1 MAIYWALNRLPWPS
15 PQLDFRGHFG
25 TLPLPEGFIH
35 CSPKPHQL
43 SSLLFCLCLVHQ
55 DIFSRPLTKD
65 YSSFRPISNFTSP
78 GRVHIYTLAFKLLE
92 KWFSK
97 LLNLPSALTAVHF
110 LFIYMNLSFP
120 QSHFFLRARNTFFYF
135 FICLKE
141 PQLMPC
147 SYYKHSR
154 HSVINWLQ

>member
-15 PQLDFRGHFG
+15 PQLDFQGHSG
-25 TLPLPEGFIH
+25 TLPLPEGFTH

-43 SSLLFCLCLVHQ
+43 SSLLFHLCLVHQ
-55 DIFSRPLTKD
+55 DIFSRPLAKC

-97 LLNLPSALTAVHF
+97 LLNLPSALTAAHF
-110 LFIYMNLSFP
+110 LFIYVNPIFP
-120 QSHFFLRARNTFFYF
+120 TEPFFLEGQKHILLF
-135 FICLKE
+135 LHM
-141 PQLMPC
+141 PQRTSNHAL
-147 SYYKHSR
+147 
-154 HSVINWLQ
+154 